1 MRIHYNW
8 SELLSSNRSAPFIL
22 CFLNVAMAVLRRGA
36 RDAKEPAQLD
46 QATDRGFAKL
56 PYHDR
61 WLNDWNYV

>member
-1 MRIHYNW
+1 
-8 SELLSSNRSAPFIL
+8 
-22 CFLNVAMAVLRRGA
+22 MAVLRRGA